1 MIETLI
7 ISMLGSFA
15 YDNLEFFNT
24 SKNQMKQGYVWEY
37 EYKERNPNV
46 PAIPL
51 INESTGKETVI
62 WVLKEK

>member
-62 WVLKEK
+62 WALKEK